1 MIELSADSAL
11 ATRDCDGFD
20 EFMCCGVDKL
30 DGGLS
35 KFVVSILCSFDE
47 NLDGDGVFLLLDLF
61 EDGES

>member
-11 ATRDCDGFD
+11 ATRDCDGFV
-20 EFMCCGVDKL
+20 CCGVDRL

-35 KFVVSILCSFDE
+35 KFVVSILCSLDE